1 MKLQVTKKAEHK
13 FKKGYPLIQKEDL
26 QQVPA
31 PLPTDW
37 LTLIDS
43 KGQRLAEGYLG
54 EQNKG
59 IGWLLSWHGPINQSF
74 FQQLFEISREK
85 RTSFEK
91 DSLTTAYRLFNGEGD
106 GIGGLI
112 IDRYADYAVFSW
124 YNETLYQKKAELL
137 TAFRTVYPDIIGA
150 YEKIRFST
158 KDLPESQF
166 LYGEQ
171 APEPLLVTENGV
183 QFATYLNEGLMTGIF
198 LDQKE
203 VRGRL
208 VDGFAVGK
216 TVLNMFSYT
225 GAFSVAAAM
234 GGAVATTSV
243 DLAKRSLPKTT
254 EQFEVNH
261 LNLAAQKIIVMDV
274 FDYFKYASRKGLSYD
289 MIILDPPSFARNKK
303 KVFSVAKNYGE
314 LVKDSIDI
322 LTDKGTLIASTNAA
336 NLSLAKYQK
345 MVITALQEKNV
356 RYKITDTYQLPAD
369 FQVNPNF
376 PEGDY
381 LKVLFIEIEKY
392 FFTPSKSPSAA
403 NRYWDFCLVFIL

>member
-74 FQQLFEISREK
+74 FQQLFEISRKK

-158 KDLPESQF
+158 KNLPESQF

-274 FDYFKYASRKGLSYD
+274 FDYFKYTSRKGLSYD

-336 NLSLAKYQK
+336 NLSLAKYKK

-376 PEGDY
+376 PEGNY
-381 LKVLFIEIEKY
+381 LKVLFIEIEK
-392 FFTPSKSPSAA
+392 
-403 NRYWDFCLVFIL
+403 

>member
-37 LTLIDS
+37 LTLMDS

-376 PEGDY
+376 PEGNY
-381 LKVLFIEIEKY
+381 LKVLFIEIEK
-392 FFTPSKSPSAA
+392 
-403 NRYWDFCLVFIL
+403 

>member
-106 GIGGLI
+106 GIGGVI

-243 DLAKRSLPKTT
+243 DLAKLSLPKTT

-376 PEGDY
+376 PEGNY
-381 LKVLFIEIEKY
+381 LKVLFIEIEK
-392 FFTPSKSPSAA
+392 
-403 NRYWDFCLVFIL
+403 

>member
-158 KDLPESQF
+158 KNLPESQF

-261 LNLAAQKIIVMDV
+261 LNIAAQKIIVMDV

-322 LTDKGTLIASTNAA
+322 LTDKGMLIASTNAA

-376 PEGDY
+376 PEGNY
-381 LKVLFIEIEKY
+381 LKVLFIEIEK
-392 FFTPSKSPSAA
+392 
-403 NRYWDFCLVFIL
+403 

>member
-31 PLPTDW
+31 QLPTDW

-171 APEPLLVTENGV
+171 APEPLLVTENNV

-336 NLSLAKYQK
+336 NLSLAKYKK

-369 FQVNPNF
+369 FQVNSNF
-376 PEGDY
+376 PEGNY
-381 LKVLFIEIEKY
+381 LKVLFIEIEK
-392 FFTPSKSPSAA
+392 
-403 NRYWDFCLVFIL
+403 

>member
-74 FQQLFEISREK
+74 FQQLFEISRK
-85 RTSFEK
+85 KWTSFEK

-158 KDLPESQF
+158 KNLPESQF

-336 NLSLAKYQK
+336 NLSLAKYKK

-376 PEGDY
+376 PEGNY
-381 LKVLFIEIEKY
+381 LKVLFIEIEK
-392 FFTPSKSPSAA
+392 
-403 NRYWDFCLVFIL
+403 

>member
-26 QQVPA
+26 QQVPE

-106 GIGGLI
+106 GIGGVI

-158 KDLPESQF
+158 KNLPESQF

-356 RYKITDTYQLPAD
+356 RYKITDTYQLPTD

-376 PEGDY
+376 PEGNY
-381 LKVLFIEIEKY
+381 LKVLFIEIEK
-392 FFTPSKSPSAA
+392 
-403 NRYWDFCLVFIL
+403 

>member
-31 PLPTDW
+31 QLPTDW

-369 FQVNPNF
+369 FQVNPTF

-381 LKVLFIEIEKY
+381 LKVLFIEIEK
-392 FFTPSKSPSAA
+392 
-403 NRYWDFCLVFIL
+403 

>member
-31 PLPTDW
+31 QLPTDW

-59 IGWLLSWHGPINQSF
+59 IGWLLLWHGPINQSF

-336 NLSLAKYQK
+336 NLSLAKYKK

-376 PEGDY
+376 PEGNY
-381 LKVLFIEIEKY
+381 LKVLFIEIEK
-392 FFTPSKSPSAA
+392 
-403 NRYWDFCLVFIL
+403 

>member
-381 LKVLFIEIEKY
+381 LKVLFIEIEK
-392 FFTPSKSPSAA
+392 
-403 NRYWDFCLVFIL
+403 

>member
-158 KDLPESQF
+158 KNLPESQF

-261 LNLAAQKIIVMDV
+261 LNIAAQKIIVMDV

-369 FQVNPNF
+369 FQVNSNF
-376 PEGDY
+376 PEGNY
-381 LKVLFIEIEKY
+381 LKVLFIEIEK
-392 FFTPSKSPSAA
+392 
-403 NRYWDFCLVFIL
+403 

>member
-106 GIGGLI
+106 GIGGVI

-171 APEPLLVTENGV
+171 APDPLLVTENGV

-234 GGAVATTSV
+234 GGAVVTTSV
-243 DLAKRSLPKTT
+243 DLATRSLPKTT

-261 LNLAAQKIIVMDV
+261 LNLAPQKIIVMDV

-376 PEGDY
+376 PEGNY
-381 LKVLFIEIEKY
+381 LKVLFIEIEK
-392 FFTPSKSPSAA
+392 
-403 NRYWDFCLVFIL
+403 

>member
-106 GIGGLI
+106 GIGGVI

-274 FDYFKYASRKGLSYD
+274 FDYFKYASRKGLSYE

-376 PEGDY
+376 PEGNY
-381 LKVLFIEIEKY
+381 LKVLFIEIEK
-392 FFTPSKSPSAA
+392 
-403 NRYWDFCLVFIL
+403 

>member
-31 PLPTDW
+31 QLPTDW

-274 FDYFKYASRKGLSYD
+274 FDYFKYASRKGSSYD

-336 NLSLAKYQK
+336 NLSLAKYKK

-376 PEGDY
+376 PEGNY
-381 LKVLFIEIEKY
+381 LKVLFIEIEK
-392 FFTPSKSPSAA
+392 
-403 NRYWDFCLVFIL
+403 

>member
-31 PLPTDW
+31 QLPTDW

-336 NLSLAKYQK
+336 NISLAKYKK

-376 PEGDY
+376 PEGNY
-381 LKVLFIEIEKY
+381 LKVLFIEIEK
-392 FFTPSKSPSAA
+392 
-403 NRYWDFCLVFIL
+403 

>member
-106 GIGGLI
+106 GIGGVI

-124 YNETLYQKKAELL
+124 YNEILYQKKAELL

-376 PEGDY
+376 PEGNY
-381 LKVLFIEIEKY
+381 LKVLFIEIEK
-392 FFTPSKSPSAA
+392 
-403 NRYWDFCLVFIL
+403 

>member
-43 KGQRLAEGYLG
+43 KGQHLAEGYLG

-85 RTSFEK
+85 RTSFKK

-158 KDLPESQF
+158 KNLPESQF

-336 NLSLAKYQK
+336 NLSLAKYKK

-376 PEGDY
+376 PEGNY
-381 LKVLFIEIEKY
+381 LKVLFIEIEK
-392 FFTPSKSPSAA
+392 
-403 NRYWDFCLVFIL
+403 

>member
-13 FKKGYPLIQKEDL
+13 FEKGYPLIQKEDL

-31 PLPTDW
+31 QLPTDW

-336 NLSLAKYQK
+336 NLSLAKYKK

-376 PEGDY
+376 PEGNY
-381 LKVLFIEIEKY
+381 LKVLFIEIEK
-392 FFTPSKSPSAA
+392 
-403 NRYWDFCLVFIL
+403 

>member
-31 PLPTDW
+31 QLPTDW

-336 NLSLAKYQK
+336 NLSLAKYKK

-376 PEGDY
+376 PEGNY
-381 LKVLFIEIEKY
+381 LKVLFIETEK
-392 FFTPSKSPSAA
+392 
-403 NRYWDFCLVFIL
+403 

>member
-31 PLPTDW
+31 QLPTDW

-289 MIILDPPSFARNKK
+289 MIILDPPNFARNKK

-336 NLSLAKYQK
+336 NLSLAKYKK

-376 PEGDY
+376 PEGNY
-381 LKVLFIEIEKY
+381 LKVLFIEIEK
-392 FFTPSKSPSAA
+392 
-403 NRYWDFCLVFIL
+403 

>member
-85 RTSFEK
+85 RTSFKK

-158 KDLPESQF
+158 KNLPESQF

-322 LTDKGTLIASTNAA
+322 LTDKGTLVASTNAA

-376 PEGDY
+376 PEGNY
-381 LKVLFIEIEKY
+381 LKVLFIEIEK
-392 FFTPSKSPSAA
+392 
-403 NRYWDFCLVFIL
+403 

>member
-106 GIGGLI
+106 GIGGVI

-171 APEPLLVTENGV
+171 APDPLLVTENGV

-243 DLAKRSLPKTT
+243 DLATRSLPKTT

-376 PEGDY
+376 PEGNY
-381 LKVLFIEIEKY
+381 LKVLFIEIEK
-392 FFTPSKSPSAA
+392 
-403 NRYWDFCLVFIL
+403 

>member
-1 MKLQVTKKAEHK
+1 MYRMKLQVTKKAEHK

-106 GIGGLI
+106 GIGGVI

-336 NLSLAKYQK
+336 NLSLAKYKK

-376 PEGDY
+376 PEGNY
-381 LKVLFIEIEKY
+381 LKVLFIEIEK
-392 FFTPSKSPSAA
+392 
-403 NRYWDFCLVFIL
+403 

>member
-106 GIGGLI
+106 GVGGVI

-376 PEGDY
+376 PEGNY
-381 LKVLFIEIEKY
+381 LKVLFIEIEK
-392 FFTPSKSPSAA
+392 
-403 NRYWDFCLVFIL
+403 

>member
-43 KGQRLAEGYLG
+43 KGQHLAEGYLG

-59 IGWLLSWHGPINQSF
+59 IGWLLSWHRPINQSF

-85 RTSFEK
+85 RTSFKK

-158 KDLPESQF
+158 KNLPESQF

-376 PEGDY
+376 PEGNY
-381 LKVLFIEIEKY
+381 LKVLFIEIEK
-392 FFTPSKSPSAA
+392 
-403 NRYWDFCLVFIL
+403 

>member
-31 PLPTDW
+31 QLPTDW

-274 FDYFKYASRKGLSYD
+274 FDYFKHASRKGLSYD

-381 LKVLFIEIEKY
+381 LKVLFIEIEK
-392 FFTPSKSPSAA
+392 
-403 NRYWDFCLVFIL
+403 

>member
-43 KGQRLAEGYLG
+43 KGQHLAEGYLG

-85 RTSFEK
+85 RTSFKK

-158 KDLPESQF
+158 KNLPESQF
-166 LYGEQ
+166 LYVEQ

-376 PEGDY
+376 PEGNY
-381 LKVLFIEIEKY
+381 LKVLFIEIEK
-392 FFTPSKSPSAA
+392 
-403 NRYWDFCLVFIL
+403 

>member
-74 FQQLFEISREK
+74 FQKLFEISREK

-106 GIGGLI
+106 GIGGVI

-261 LNLAAQKIIVMDV
+261 LNLATQKIIVMDV

-376 PEGDY
+376 PEGNY
-381 LKVLFIEIEKY
+381 LKVLFIEIEK
-392 FFTPSKSPSAA
+392 
-403 NRYWDFCLVFIL
+403 

>member
-106 GIGGLI
+106 GIGGVI

-158 KDLPESQF
+158 KNLPESQF

-336 NLSLAKYQK
+336 NLSLAKYKK

-376 PEGDY
+376 PEGNY
-381 LKVLFIEIEKY
+381 LKVLFIEIEK
-392 FFTPSKSPSAA
+392 
-403 NRYWDFCLVFIL
+403 